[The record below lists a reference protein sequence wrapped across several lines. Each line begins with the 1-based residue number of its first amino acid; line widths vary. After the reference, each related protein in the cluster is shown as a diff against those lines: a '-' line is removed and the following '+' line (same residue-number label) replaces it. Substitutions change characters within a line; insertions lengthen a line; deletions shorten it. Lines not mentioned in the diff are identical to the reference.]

1 LEKGPTVATSFGAKK
16 IRHCNRAADG
26 RNRKDRPSREHG
38 LAASRR
44 PGMSVFCVRG
54 VDRGRRGDHRSRA
67 RAPHNLRVQ
76 VPGRAPRPSREGGGC
91 PISLALCLNSYPKGL
106 DERYPRRT
114 SRLGHLAPIL
124 FRMLIS
130 ATTPLLA
137 LDAANTP
144 VRLRA
149 VSVAGGSK
157 PPLSPPMD
165 GVPSRR
171 GEAQQLERASGSH
184 ASRSFRHHLF
194 LYRCDANFTPRKAE
208 LDRRSCSASGQAA
221 SRSGQPIRVQGYF
234 IKSGDV

>member
-1 LEKGPTVATSFGAKK
+1 
-16 IRHCNRAADG
+16 
-26 RNRKDRPSREHG
+26 
-38 LAASRR
+38 
-44 PGMSVFCVRG
+44 MSVFCVRG

-137 LDAANTP
+137 PDAANTP

-157 PPLSPPMD
+157 PPLSPPMECPA
-165 GVPSRR
+165 GGAARR
-171 GEAQQLERASGSH
+171 NNLSAPLALTLRALFVTDSFFIGATPTSH
-184 ASRSFRHHLF
+184 PGRQS
-194 LYRCDANFTPRKAE
+194 
-208 LDRRSCSASGQAA
+208 
-221 SRSGQPIRVQGYF
+221 
-234 IKSGDV
+234 